1 MIELI
6 DVVRSVNWN
15 ENCTSAVDDTEIYT
29 IGEKSLV
36 KLSNWCRQIENVYNN
51 NPSLPFIRE
60 AQVSAQDFFCLV
72 SLGLYKSS
80 ASSLRTIL
88 ESFLY
93 FSYFKDH
100 PVELNSLINVAK
112 YYISKADIL
121 AYHNLHTPDFTDR
134 SRRVG
139 LTSRL
144 EKSYAKISAIVHG
157 QMPGVWHSSPSLA
170 NKRYDKDLVKEAI
183 NEFVEVVGIVNLM
196 MLMLISDE
204 DWNNI
209 DQKVKAIL
217 INGVDSKFINLLDRN

>member
-1 MIELI
+1 
-6 DVVRSVNWN
+6 
-15 ENCTSAVDDTEIYT
+15 
-29 IGEKSLV
+29 
-36 KLSNWCRQIENVYNN
+36 
-51 NPSLPFIRE
+51 
-60 AQVSAQDFFCLV
+60 
-72 SLGLYKSS
+72 
-80 ASSLRTIL
+80 
-88 ESFLY
+88 
-93 FSYFKDH
+93 
-100 PVELNSLINVAK
+100 
-112 YYISKADIL
+112 YISKADVL

-134 SRRVG
+134 SRGVG

>member
-1 MIELI
+1 MSNLI
-6 DVVRSVNWN
+6 DAVCSVNWN
-15 ENCTSAVDDTEIYT
+15 ENCTSAVDDVDIYSV
-29 IGEKSLV
+29 GEKSLA
-36 KLSNWCRQIENVYNN
+36 KLANWCRQIENIYNN
-51 NPSLPFIRE
+51 NQSLPFIRE

-100 PVELNSLINVAK
+100 PIELNSLINVDN
-112 YYISKADIL
+112 YYISKADVL
-121 AYHNLHTPDFTDR
+121 AYHKLHTPNFTKY
-134 SRRVG
+134 SRDVG

-157 QMPGVWHSSPSLA
+157 QMPGVWHSSASLA
-170 NKRYDKDLVKEAI
+170 NKKYEKELVKEAI
-183 NEFVEVVGIVNLM
+183 NEFVEVIVIVNLM
-196 MLMLISDE
+196 MLILISDE

-209 DQKVKAIL
+209 DHKVKAIL
-217 INGVDSKFINLLDRN
+217 INGVESKFVNLLNRN